1 MTLPIILIFVFLFV
15 CVGVPIVCMCVALFK
30 IAKAPPDVYSDWHKL
45 SECEP
50 DLDERVLLFAPGL
63 KVFIGCLKCG
73 YDYTGYDKNGKPF
86 HTTVTHWQP
95 LPDIPIEE
103 EDNDEQDTG
112 N

>member
-15 CVGVPIVCMCVALFK
+15 CIGAPIVCMCVALFK
-30 IAKAPPDVYSDWHKL
+30 IASTKVPPDVYSDWYKL

-50 DLDERVLLFAPGL
+50 DIDERVLLFAPGL

-103 EDNDEQDTG
+103 EENNE
-112 N
+112 

>member
-15 CVGVPIVCMCVALFK
+15 CIGVPIACMCVALFRVSS
-30 IAKAPPDVYSDWHKL
+30 IEVPPDGWYAL
-45 SECEP
+45 SEREP
-50 DLDERVLLFAPGL
+50 DIDERVLLFAPGL

-103 EDNDEQDTG
+103 EDDDEQDTG
-112 N
+112 I